1 MTSFKHL
8 FPQIVP
14 ALCLTAIF
22 QFAACA
28 QAKPE
33 SDAAPKA
40 DTKQLAQPVDQSVA
54 ANSATS
60 NQTGK
65 QAIAPLFENFAF
77 TALNSEILCAPEALI
92 EYFSVTPQH
101 NTPPTQPKVQWPT
114 AKVNVAAQPPAR
126 KLHEVSFA
134 EPDKDSKHA
143 PKTFRAS
150 AYAIHGRT
158 RSGAKTEKGVLAA
171 DPRVLPLG
179 TVVQVSAGK
188 YTGVYT
194 VHDIGGAIKGNR
206 LDVWVPSVKEARRF
220 GRRNVK
226 LVVLRYPGQNKPAA
240 QK

>member
-1 MTSFKHL
+1 MKKIASFKHL
-8 FPQIVP
+8 PQIVP
-14 ALCLTAIF
+14 AICLTAIF

-28 QAKPE
+28 QANPE
-33 SDAAPKA
+33 SDAAQKVETNQPAQTVNRAAVPSAA
-40 DTKQLAQPVDQSVA
+40 DKTKTA
-54 ANSATS
+54 AL
-60 NQTGK
+60 
-65 QAIAPLFENFAF
+65 LFENFDF
-77 TALNSEILCAPEALI
+77 TALNTEMLCSPEALI
-92 EYFSVTPQH
+92 EYFTVTPQH
-101 NTPPTQPKVQWPT
+101 TASKQPKLQAPVDK
-114 AKVNVAAQPPAR
+114 ARVAAQPPAH
-126 KLHEVSFA
+126 KLHEVNFA
-134 EPDKDSKHA
+134 EPEKESKHA

-194 VHDIGGAIKGNR
+194 VRDTGGAIKGNR
-206 LDVWVPSVKEARRF
+206 LDVWMPTTKEARRF

-240 QK
+240 RK

>member
-1 MTSFKHL
+1 MKKIASFKHL
-8 FPQIVP
+8 PQIVP
-14 ALCLTAIF
+14 AICLTAIF

-33 SDAAPKA
+33 SDAAQKVETNQSAQTVNQAAVPSAASNIKA
-40 DTKQLAQPVDQSVA
+40 T
-54 ANSATS
+54 
-60 NQTGK
+60 
-65 QAIAPLFENFAF
+65 APLFENFDF
-77 TALNSEILCAPEALI
+77 TALNNEMLCSPEALI
-92 EYFSVTPQH
+92 EYFTVTPQH
-101 NTPPTQPKVQWPT
+101 TPPKQPKVQLPA
-114 AKVNVAAQPPAR
+114 AKVNVVAQPPAQ

-158 RSGAKTEKGVLAA
+158 RSGAKTEKGVVAA

-179 TVVQVSAGK
+179 TVVQVNAGK

-194 VHDIGGAIKGNR
+194 VHDTGGAIKGNR
-206 LDVWVPSVKEARRF
+206 LDVWMPNVKEARRF

-240 QK
+240 RK

>member
-1 MTSFKHL
+1 MASFKHL
-8 FPQIVP
+8 LPQIVP
-14 ALCLTAIF
+14 AICLTAIF

-33 SDAAPKA
+33 SDAAQKVEPGQPVQPA
-40 DTKQLAQPVDQSVA
+40 NQLAVDVDKKA
-54 ANSATS
+54 E
-60 NQTGK
+60 
-65 QAIAPLFENFAF
+65 APLFENFNF
-77 TALNSEILCAPEALI
+77 SALNNEMLCSPEDLI
-92 EYFSVTPQH
+92 EYFTLTPQH
-101 NTPPTQPKVQWPT
+101 TTPKQPKVQLPA
-114 AKVNVAAQPPAR
+114 AKVNVATQPAAQ

-150 AYAIHGRT
+150 AYAIQGRT

-194 VHDIGGAIKGNR
+194 VHDTGGAIKGNR
-206 LDVWVPSVKEARRF
+206 LDVWVPNVKEARRF

-226 LVVLRYPGQNKPAA
+226 LVVLRYPGQNKPA